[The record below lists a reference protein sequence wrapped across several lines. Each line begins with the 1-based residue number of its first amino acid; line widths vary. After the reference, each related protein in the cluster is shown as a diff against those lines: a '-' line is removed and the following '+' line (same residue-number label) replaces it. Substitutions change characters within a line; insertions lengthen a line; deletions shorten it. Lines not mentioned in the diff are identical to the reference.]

1 METVESGCNSGG
13 ACFGNSLS
21 FARMLQQRGIQQRR
35 WLIIRDSLCIQ
46 TTRKVSSKEEVSS
59 LELLPCFSLVGKR
72 LIFDRSELGWST
84 VSQDEARD
92 VTSSKQYLRICIK
105 SDGPRPAMW

>member
-46 TTRKVSSKEEVSS
+46 TTRKVSS
-59 LELLPCFSLVGKR
+59 LELLPSFSLVGKR